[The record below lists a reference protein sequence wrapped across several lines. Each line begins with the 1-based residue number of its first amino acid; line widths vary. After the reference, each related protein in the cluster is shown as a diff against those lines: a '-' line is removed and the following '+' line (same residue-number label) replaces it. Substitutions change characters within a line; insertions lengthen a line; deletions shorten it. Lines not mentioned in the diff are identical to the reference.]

1 MNTTVDLSDSS
12 IDCSV
17 VIEDNANLKDL
28 DKKRATKNGRKPKVS
43 GTKLDDT
50 IDLISSSD
58 DENDESKDEQNNFQ
72 TSKQL
77 LFVHEVMN

>member
-1 MNTTVDLSDSS
+1 MNTTIDLSDSS

-17 VIEDNANLKDL
+17 VISDTANLKDP
-28 DKKRATKNGRKPKVS
+28 DKKRSTKNGRKTKVS

-58 DENDESKDEQNNFQ
+58 EEFDESKDEQNNFQ
-72 TSKQL
+72 TS
-77 LFVHEVMN
+77 EN